1 MPGGLRIIA
10 RGHGTAT
17 VQTTRKATF
26 SGGIPFNGRI
36 SGSLPAG
43 TVLTGRDSNN
53 NGIPDIIEKPLK
65 KGRIVFENT
74 LP

>member
-10 RGHGTAT
+10 RGNGKAT

-26 SGGIPFNGRI
+26 SGGIPFNGNI

-43 TVLTGRDSNN
+43 TVLTGRDRNG
-53 NGIPDIIEKPLK
+53 NGIPDILEGPLK
-65 KGRIVFENT
+65 KGRLVFENT
-74 LP
+74 IP